1 MTSPTVKS
9 RHREDLRV
17 ITDVF
22 YLEKEATY
30 GESGPILDDPAKDLF
45 ISSNYSGFPMMALFN
60 YGLQS
65 FPENH
70 FLALLETNL
79 RDSNSK
85 IHGMSED
92 WHSALANYLCSWF
105 DQGLSEAGH
114 LKNLPMIPLRDGKW
128 TSATLGPVYLSMT
141 EGVIIPENL
150 DIRVIKST
158 ATSDTARR
166 RLYDHLGV
174 SEADVLTVRASVLRA
189 CTFLLGLSLPNS
201 KAYLHYLYLT
211 HRPGISGITEL
222 EQIAVMDDR
231 GNGHRPHQ
239 TDTYLPGRTHSFSP
253 ESLLAPNGPVPGFF
267 IPFIDTAY
275 MENSPVK
282 PAQGHPSW
290 EKWLIDFVGI
300 QERLRLVDHTEESL
314 SETVLYVHEHLPE
327 QFLGLLKYLWRSVS
341 SSVRT
346 NQILRR
352 NIKALSAKNLCGV
365 SYDISLGDTW
375 LPFKNLCDH
384 VSLYMETSKDFP
396 FLKIDSTGPADKF
409 SLEWSFLAEF
419 FEVRKEDNLAFY
431 MDVLRYIRKSHPY
444 ADGISVS
451 QGQKIYDI
459 YSAIYA
465 TLTLSRNKAEDQR
478 TIK

>member
-1 MTSPTVKS
+1 MFHLKK
-9 RHREDLRV
+9 D
-17 ITDVF
+17 
-22 YLEKEATY
+22 ATY
-30 GESGPILDDPAKDLF
+30 GEGEPLLDDPSRDLF
-45 ISSNYSGFPMMALFN
+45 ISSRYSGLSMVALFN
-60 YGLQS
+60 YGLQT

-79 RDSNSK
+79 RNPNSK

-92 WHSALANYLCSWF
+92 WHSALANFLCSWF
-105 DQGLSEAGH
+105 DRGLSEVDP
-114 LKNLPMIPLRDGKW
+114 LRNLPMIPLRDGKW
-128 TSATLGPVYLSMT
+128 TSATLGPVYLPMT
-141 EGVIIPENL
+141 EGVAIPENL

-166 RLYDHLGV
+166 RLYGHLGV
-174 SEADVLTVRASVLRA
+174 LEADVLTVRASVVRA
-189 CTFLLGLSLPNS
+189 CMFLLGLSLPNS

-211 HRPGISGITEL
+211 HRPGISSNTEL
-222 EQIAVMDDR
+222 KQIAVVDDR
-231 GNGHRPHQ
+231 GNSRRPHE
-239 TDTYLPGRTHSFSP
+239 TDTYLPGRTHPFSP
-253 ESLLAPNGPVPGFF
+253 ESLLAPSGPAPGYF

-275 MENSPVK
+275 MENFPMK

-327 QFLGLLKYLWRSVS
+327 QFLGLLKYLWRNVS

-352 NIKALSAKNLCGV
+352 KIKALSAKNLCGV

-384 VSLYMETSKDFP
+384 VSLHMETSKDFP

-409 SLEWSFLAEF
+409 SLEWSFLAEC
-419 FEVRKEDNLAFY
+419 FEVRKEDTLVFY
-431 MDVLRYIRKSHPY
+431 MDVLRYIHKSHPH
-444 ADGISVS
+444 AEDVSVS
-451 QGQKIYDI
+451 QGQKIFDI

-478 TIK
+478 AIK

>member
-128 TSATLGPVYLSMT
+128 TSATLGPVYLPMT

-174 SEADVLTVRASVLRA
+174 
-189 CTFLLGLSLPNS
+189 
-201 KAYLHYLYLT
+201 
-211 HRPGISGITEL
+211 
-222 EQIAVMDDR
+222 
-231 GNGHRPHQ
+231 
-239 TDTYLPGRTHSFSP
+239 
-253 ESLLAPNGPVPGFF
+253 
-267 IPFIDTAY
+267 
-275 MENSPVK
+275 
-282 PAQGHPSW
+282 
-290 EKWLIDFVGI
+290 
-300 QERLRLVDHTEESL
+300 
-314 SETVLYVHEHLPE
+314 
-327 QFLGLLKYLWRSVS
+327 
-341 SSVRT
+341 
-346 NQILRR
+346 
-352 NIKALSAKNLCGV
+352 
-365 SYDISLGDTW
+365 
-375 LPFKNLCDH
+375 
-384 VSLYMETSKDFP
+384 
-396 FLKIDSTGPADKF
+396 
-409 SLEWSFLAEF
+409 
-419 FEVRKEDNLAFY
+419 
-431 MDVLRYIRKSHPY
+431 
-444 ADGISVS
+444 
-451 QGQKIYDI
+451 
-459 YSAIYA
+459 
-465 TLTLSRNKAEDQR
+465 
-478 TIK
+478 